1 MTMTTDY
8 INFVNEHTGWS
19 KKRDYVDKQMHKRAS
34 YEERVNGI
42 PIEKGYKSDVI
53 GITFKDNPDAARGK
67 DAELVLMEEA
77 GKFPNLKA
85 SYMATK
91 PTLEDGAYIT
101 GQIVIFGT
109 SGDMER
115 GTVDFAE
122 MFYSPNDYGMLPFEN
137 QWDEGA
143 KAACSF
149 FVPDFMTKPGF
160 IDENGN
166 SLQDHAKKFEE
177 ERRSE
182 LSGDGFNGH
191 IQEYPFNPSEA
202 FLVTSYN
209 DFPVKELEAQ
219 LNRVRTDDVLKKA
232 GQPVHLF
239 RSDEGVVAK
248 PDLKNKL
255 VPINEFP
262 YRGNDLKGAVVIY
275 EHPIP
280 NPPRGLYRL
289 GYDPYRQ
296 DQSSGVSLGAVYV
309 YKGNNSFSY
318 TRDMIVAEYVGRPPL
333 QSDFDAIVEM
343 LSELYGGAEIMYE
356 NEVTAVSNYFTR
368 RKKLHLL
375 ARQPDSVIK
384 ANVKNSTVSRVYG
397 IHMNSKL
404 KDAAEKYIKQ
414 WLLEERDVNEKGVK
428 LLNLHFIY
436 SIPLLQELI
445 KYDRDKGN
453 YDRVMALAMILF
465 SLQNEELG
473 KSFDK
478 DPMEDAY
485 EELNSLIKTKYKS
498 KWPGQRR

>member
-1 MTMTTDY
+1 
-8 INFVNEHTGWS
+8 
-19 KKRDYVDKQMHKRAS
+19 
-34 YEERVNGI
+34 
-42 PIEKGYKSDVI
+42 
-53 GITFKDNPDAARGK
+53 
-67 DAELVLMEEA
+67 
-77 GKFPNLKA
+77 
-85 SYMATK
+85 
-91 PTLEDGAYIT
+91 
-101 GQIVIFGT
+101 
-109 SGDMER
+109 
-115 GTVDFAE
+115 
-122 MFYSPNDYGMLPFEN
+122 
-137 QWDEGA
+137 
-143 KAACSF
+143 
-149 FVPDFMTKPGF
+149 
-160 IDENGN
+160 
-166 SLQDHAKKFEE
+166 
-177 ERRSE
+177 
-182 LSGDGFNGH
+182 
-191 IQEYPFNPSEA
+191 
-202 FLVTSYN
+202 
-209 DFPVKELEAQ
+209 
-219 LNRVRTDDVLKKA
+219 
-232 GQPVHLF
+232 
-239 RSDEGVVAK
+239 
-248 PDLKNKL
+248 
-255 VPINEFP
+255 
-262 YRGNDLKGAVVIY
+262 
-275 EHPIP
+275 
-280 NPPRGLYRL
+280 
-289 GYDPYRQ
+289 
-296 DQSSGVSLGAVYV
+296 
-309 YKGNNSFSY
+309 
-318 TRDMIVAEYVGRPPL
+318 
-333 QSDFDAIVEM
+333 M